1 MSLLLHQLRSEQR
14 LYWRSHELAF
24 FTFIFPLLIYI
35 LLGSVYGDDPVEG
48 EGVTGS
54 EYLLAGLLGYG
65 VVATAFAGLAIL
77 VVIRRESGVLKRV
90 RGTPLPAWAYVL
102 ALLGSTL
109 VVFVIEAVALILLAK
124 LMFDVPF
131 PDQPVSVALALL
143 LGAAAFAALGVA
155 LTTFIRSAE
164 GASAVISA
172 IYLPMA
178 FLAGSFWT
186 TSAYPAFLE
195 AIANLLPL
203 TYFIHLM
210 RDIVLLHEQIWEN
223 WTDVAVVSAWGLFG
237 LVVAVLRFR
246 WEPRQG

>member
-54 EYLLAGLLGYG
+54 AYLLAGH
-65 VVATAFAGLAIL
+65 A
-77 VVIRRESGVLKRV
+77 RV
-90 RGTPLPAWAYVL
+90 RRGRDGVRRTRDPRRHPPRVGRAETGEGDTAACVGLCL

-143 LGAAAFAALGVA
+143 LGAARSR
-155 LTTFIRSAE
+155 RSA
-164 GASAVISA
+164 
-172 IYLPMA
+172 
-178 FLAGSFWT
+178 W
-186 TSAYPAFLE
+186 
-195 AIANLLPL
+195 
-203 TYFIHLM
+203 
-210 RDIVLLHEQIWEN
+210 R
-223 WTDVAVVSAWGLFG
+223 
-237 LVVAVLRFR
+237 
-246 WEPRQG
+246 